1 MMRKCHLNTC
11 PVGVATQDP
20 ELRKRFKGKPEYL
33 INYFRFMAQ
42 ETREIMAALGVRTF
56 DELIGRTD
64 LLRKGNID
72 HWKAKYVDPSDILF
86 RPEEASGYATRCV
99 KDQHHKIEHVL
110 DKKLIERVKPSLDA
124 GKEVNAYVEMPIHNT
139 DRSVGAMLSYEI
151 SRKYGEAGL
160 ADNSINCT
168 FHGSAG
174 QSFGLFLAK
183 GITFRLEG
191 DSNDYFGKGLSGG
204 KLIVVPPKGS
214 SFDSNENIIVGNTV
228 LYGGT
233 SGEAFIRGIA
243 GERFCVRN
251 SGVHAVVEGTGDH
264 CAEYMT
270 GGRILVLGKVGR
282 NFAAGM
288 SGGIAYVLD
297 LDGDFEYFCNKGM
310 VELSQIRDFDD
321 QDFIIEM
328 LKKHIH
334 YTDSVVAKDIINRWY
349 EYIPKFVKILPLEY
363 KRALNEMK
371 TALIDDKLKAIREE
385 EQIQESY

>member
-1 MMRKCHLNTC
+1 
-11 PVGVATQDP
+11 
-20 ELRKRFKGKPEYL
+20 
-33 INYFRFMAQ
+33 
-42 ETREIMAALGVRTF
+42 
-56 DELIGRTD
+56 
-64 LLRKGNID
+64 
-72 HWKAKYVDPSDILF
+72 
-86 RPEEASGYATRCV
+86 
-99 KDQHHKIEHVL
+99 
-110 DKKLIERVKPSLDA
+110 
-124 GKEVNAYVEMPIHNT
+124 
-139 DRSVGAMLSYEI
+139 MLSYEI
-151 SRKYGEAGL
+151 SKKYGETGL
-160 ADNSINCT
+160 PDDSINCS

-183 GITFRLEG
+183 GVTFRLEG
-191 DSNDYFGKGLSGG
+191 DANDYFGKGLSGG
-204 KLIVVPPKGS
+204 KLIVVPPAGS
-214 SFDSNENIIVGNTV
+214 SFRASENIIVGNTV
-228 LYGGT
+228 LYGAT
-233 SGEAFIRGIA
+233 SGEAYICGVA

-297 LDGDFEYFCNKGM
+297 MDGDFEYFCNKGM
-310 VELSQIRDFDD
+310 VELSPIRDFDD

-334 YTDSVVAKDIINRWY
+334 HTDSALARDIINKWY
-349 EYIPKFVKILPLEY
+349 DYLPKFVRVLPLEY

-371 TALIDDKLKAIREE
+371 TSLIDEKLKAIREE